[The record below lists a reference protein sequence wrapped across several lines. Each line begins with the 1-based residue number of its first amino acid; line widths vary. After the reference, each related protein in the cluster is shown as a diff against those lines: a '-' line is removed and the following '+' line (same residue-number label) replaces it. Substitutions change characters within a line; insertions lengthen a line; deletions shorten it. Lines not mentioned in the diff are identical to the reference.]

1 MKKVGII
8 IGIAIILAGAGWFT
22 LNLSKGGVVDPLAW
36 VAPISNAR
44 ARITKKPFG
53 LYVTPKNSPVSP
65 ERFTGYHTG
74 VDFET
79 TPAEQNVDVP
89 VYAVCAG
96 KLIYANWVSGY
107 GGVAVESCT
116 FNGQPVTVLY
126 GHLNFAS
133 ILSSVANMPLAAGQ
147 KLAVLGKGYSTQT
160 DGERK
165 HLHLAIHKGTAINLL
180 GYVPQKSQLSSWLDF
195 ATLHW

>member
-1 MKKVGII
+1 MRRAFVIVGIF
-8 IGIAIILAGAGWFT
+8 ALAAGALLIVRKT
-22 LNLSKGGVVDPLAW
+22 DPPAW

-53 LYVTPKNSPVSP
+53 IYVTPKNSPVSP

-79 TPAEQNVDVP
+79 FASEQTIDVP

-96 KLIYANWVSGY
+96 TLIYTNWVSGY

-116 FNGQPVTVLY
+116 LNGQPVTVLY
-126 GHLNFAS
+126 GHLNVAS
-133 ILSSVANMPLAAGQ
+133 IMPALHASLAAGQ
-147 KLAVLGKGYSTQT
+147 KIAVLGKGYSTET

-165 HLHLAIHKGTAINLL
+165 HLHLAIHKGTAIDLL
-180 GYVPQKSQLSSWLDF
+180 GYVQNRSDLTAWLDF
-195 ATLHW
+195 ATMIP

>member
-1 MKKVGII
+1 MKKVFIVVGI
-8 IGIAIILAGAGWFT
+8 IILAGAGW
-22 LNLSKGGVVDPLAW
+22 LLMRRGAVADLPVL

-53 LYVTPKNSPVSP
+53 LYVSPKNSPVSS

-79 TPAEQNVDVP
+79 FANEQTADVP
-89 VYAVCAG
+89 VYAVCTG
-96 KLIYANWVSGY
+96 TLMYTNRVSGY
-107 GGVAVESCT
+107 GGVAIELCIL
-116 FNGQPVTVLY
+116 NGQPVTVLY
-126 GHLNFAS
+126 GHLDFAS
-133 ILSSVANMPLAAGQ
+133 IMSSVKDTPLAAGQ

-165 HLHLAIHKGTAINLL
+165 HLHLSIHKGTALEL
-180 GYVPQKSQLSSWLDF
+180 RGYMQNKNDLSAWLDF
-195 ATLHW
+195 ATLSW

>member
-1 MKKVGII
+1 VIVGVVIL
-8 IGIAIILAGAGWFT
+8 LAGAGWFV
-22 LNLSKGGVVDPLAW
+22 LSLSKGAIADPPGGTAW

-53 LYVTPKNSPVSP
+53 IYVTPKNSPVNP

-89 VYAVCAG
+89 IYAVCAG
-96 KLIYANWVSGY
+96 KLFYTNWVKGY

-116 FNGQPVTVLY
+116 LNGQPVTVLY

-133 ILSSVANMPLAAGQ
+133 IMSSVAGTPLAAGQ

-165 HLHLAIHKGTAINLL
+165 HLHLAVHRGATINFL
-180 GYVPQKSQLSSWLDF
+180 GYVQSKSALSAWVDA
-195 ATLHW
+195 ATLIP